1 MKIMRNGKQV
11 LLYPSWY
18 EDARRRRDEGATV
31 NQIADEFG
39 IGKSTASMITSSS
52 WKVYLLM
59 WSSSSKDRSLGKFR
73 PLVDQYLFEARPEDP
88 PSKVMLSKKERYE
101 KAKAYEARYGQ
112 AHQGAEV
119 AKLREFKPVSKMH
132 EGKVLKGA
140 RIECSK
146 CDASQ
151 EYFNYQGTVS
161 EEHLPK
167 EFARRGWLVGK
178 NERTDQCPSCLAKLR
193 GPKTVKP
200 EPKKEPVPMLNTA
213 VKAEATK
220 PVLTTAPPN
229 VPSEIR
235 MDKPTPIVQ
244 PQMQVE
250 QALPKLAEKK
260 GEAGATAPYLSDYE
274 HGMQDAT
281 RQLDK
286 TMRRLIFAKLNEVYG
301 EDMYL
306 EDWTD
311 QKVADDLVVP
321 VEWIAEVRDADFG
334 PNLNAALKVQAAQS
348 KLKGLTELA
357 EKVERQITLV
367 EKKLETLQ
375 SLDVKV
381 ASMFNGIAEQVE
393 RFDELTKSLEIED
406 RHIKTLLANFD
417 VDVEGF
423 RKMFA
428 ELKAKPSE

>member
-1 MKIMRNGKQV
+1 MKITRNGKQV

-178 NERTDQCPSCLAKLR
+178 NDRTDQCPSCLAKLR

-200 EPKKEPVPMLNTA
+200 EPKKEPVPMLSA
-213 VKAEATK
+213 APKAEVTK
-220 PVLTTAPPN
+220 PVLNISSPPR

-235 MDKPTPIVQ
+235 MDQPTPIVQ
-244 PQMQVE
+244 PQMPVE
-250 QALPKLAEKK
+250 QALPKLAKPAE
-260 GEAGATAPYLSDYE
+260 E
-274 HGMQDAT
+274 

-286 TMRRLIFAKLNEVYG
+286 TMRRLIFAKLNDVYG

-306 EDWTD
+306 EDWID

-334 PNLNAALKVQAAQS
+334 PNLNAALKAQAAQN
-348 KLKGLTELA
+348 KFKGMTELG
-357 EKVERQITLV
+357 EKVERQIMLLD
-367 EKKLETLQ
+367 KKLEALQ

-381 ASMFNGIAEQVE
+381 AAMFNGIAEQVE
-393 RFDELTKSLEIED
+393 RFDELVKSLEIED
-406 RHIKTLLANFD
+406 KHIKTLLANFD
-417 VDVEGF
+417 VDVEEF

-428 ELKAKPSE
+428 ELKAKPSA

>member
-1 MKIMRNGKQV
+1 MKITRNGKQV
-11 LLYPSWY
+11 VLYPSWY
-18 EDARRRRDEGATV
+18 DDARKKRSEGVTV

-59 WSSSSKDRSLGKFR
+59 WSSSSKDRYLGKFR
-73 PLVDQYLFEARPEDP
+73 PLVDQYLFEPRPEDP
-88 PSKVMLSKKERYE
+88 PSKVMLSKKEKYE
-101 KAKAYEARYGQ
+101 RAKAYEARYGQ

-178 NERTDQCPSCLAKLR
+178 NDRTDQCPSCLAKLR
-193 GPKTVKP
+193 GPKIVKP
-200 EPKKEPVPMLNTA
+200 EPKKEPVPMLSA
-213 VKAEATK
+213 APKAEVTK
-220 PVLTTAPPN
+220 PVLNISSPPK

-235 MDKPTPIVQ
+235 MDQPTPIVQ
-244 PQMQVE
+244 PQMPVE
-250 QALPKLAEKK
+250 QALPKLKNDAAEEAKK
-260 GEAGATAPYLSDYE
+260 FLAGTHLRP
-274 HGMQDAT
+274 M
-281 RQLDK
+281 DK
-286 TMRRLIFAKLNEVYG
+286 ADRRIVFAKLNEVYG
-301 EDMYL
+301 DDMYL
-306 EDWTD
+306 EDWID
-311 QKVADDLVVP
+311 QKVAEDLGVP
-321 VEWIAEVRDADFG
+321 VEWVAEVREGDFG
-334 PNLNAALKVQAAQS
+334 PNLNAALKVQAAQN
-348 KLKGLTELA
+348 KMKGLTELG

-367 EKKLETLQ
+367 DKKLEALQ

-381 ASMFNGIAEQVE
+381 AAMFNGIAEQVE
-393 RFDELTKSLEIED
+393 RFDELVKSLEIED
-406 RHIKTLLANFD
+406 KHIKTLLANFD
-417 VDVEGF
+417 VDVEEF

-428 ELKAKPSE
+428 ELKAKPSA

>member
-11 LLYPSWY
+11 VLYPSWY
-18 EDARRRRDEGATV
+18 EDARKRRDEGATV

-59 WSSSSKDRSLGKFR
+59 WSSSSKDRSLGKYR
-73 PLVDQYLFEARPEDP
+73 PLVDQYLFEARPEEP
-88 PSKVMLSKKERYE
+88 PSKVMLSKKEKYE
-101 KAKAYEARYGQ
+101 RAKAYEARYGQ

-178 NERTDQCPSCLAKLR
+178 NDRTDQCPSCLAKLR
-193 GPKTVKP
+193 GPKIVKP
-200 EPKKEPVPMLNTA
+200 EPKKEPVPMLSA
-213 VKAEATK
+213 APKAEVTK
-220 PVLTTAPPN
+220 PVLNISSPPK

-235 MDKPTPIVQ
+235 MDQPTPIVQ
-244 PQMQVE
+244 PQMPVE
-250 QALPKLAEKK
+250 QALPKLKNDAAEEAKK
-260 GEAGATAPYLSDYE
+260 FLAGTHLRP
-274 HGMQDAT
+274 M
-281 RQLDK
+281 DK
-286 TMRRLIFAKLNEVYG
+286 ADRRIVFAKLNEVYG
-301 EDMYL
+301 DDMYL
-306 EDWTD
+306 EDWID
-311 QKVADDLVVP
+311 QKVAEDLGVP
-321 VEWIAEVRDADFG
+321 VEWVAEVREGDFG
-334 PNLNAALKVQAAQS
+334 PNLNAALKVQAAQN
-348 KLKGLTELA
+348 KMKGLTELG

-417 VDVEGF
+417 VDVEEF